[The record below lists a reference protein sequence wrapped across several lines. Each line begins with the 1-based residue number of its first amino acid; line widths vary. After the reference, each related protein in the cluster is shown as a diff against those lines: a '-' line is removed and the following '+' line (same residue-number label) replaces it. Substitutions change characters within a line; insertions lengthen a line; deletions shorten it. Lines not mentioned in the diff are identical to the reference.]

1 MIMKER
7 YFMGGRVMEIFYEQY
22 LHLSKS
28 KSQNILNSLAT
39 FFLLAAGAYV
49 ILFNFIIAIVF
60 LLIFLLIWFY
70 CRQSYVEYEYELTVN
85 ELVISKILNQKKRRI
100 IGTIDLNN
108 VSQISK
114 LDDVKNNKD
123 IKFIKCYLKDGKDV
137 DVIIINESNGK
148 VGYKVTMDNKMKEYC
163 KRINPKVFIGI
174 I

>member
-1 MIMKER
+1 
-7 YFMGGRVMEIFYEQY
+7 MEIFYEQY

>member
-1 MIMKER
+1 
-7 YFMGGRVMEIFYEQY
+7 MEIFYEQY

-60 LLIFLLIWFY
+60 LLVFLLIWFY